1 MLNKT
6 IAIEQAKSFVKELI
20 NIGLELNKVIVFG
33 STARD
38 EMNECSDIDLMLVSD
53 RFSNNIFD
61 NIKLYSKINI
71 RYPDIETHP
80 YSTKY
85 FNESD
90 PFIEEIKRT
99 GIEIMWWNN
108 VWREIWGNLFLIN
121 LKCY

>member
-1 MLNKT
+1 MLNRS
-6 IAIEQAKSFVKELI
+6 IAIEQVKSFVKELI
-20 NIGLELNKVIVFG
+20 NIGLELNKVIIFG

-38 EMNECSDIDLMLVSD
+38 EMNEWSDIDLMIVSD

-71 RYPDIETHP
+71 KYPDIETHP
-80 YSTKY
+80 YPTEY

-99 GIEIMWWNN
+99 GIVI
-108 VWREIWGNLFLIN
+108 I
-121 LKCY
+121 